1 MNPSETEPGG
11 PGRVPLHVEVHGDG
25 PVLVLGHGFGGS
37 ARNFRPQLRALR
49 DRYRVAVFDARGHA
63 RSGAPGQADAY
74 RPECFVAD
82 VGRVLDRAGA
92 AGGIVGGLSMGA
104 AVALRFARE
113 HPARV
118 RGLVLASFPDAGG
131 GLAGV
136 AREFADSL
144 DREGLESAGARFVWG
159 DPRAAESPDAP
170 LIRQGF
176 LEHSPEAL
184 AHTLRGLIALQPPA
198 ARLAAELGEFEIP
211 VLLIAGERD
220 TASLAASRALDA
232 ALPNSRLVVVA
243 GAGHVVNLVR
253 PREFNAALLEF
264 LEANAG

>member
-1 MNPSETEPGG
+1 VSPPEPGTIG
-11 PGRVPLHVEVHGDG
+11 CGEVALHVEVHGEG

-49 DRYRVAVFDARGHA
+49 EGYRVAVFDARGHA
-63 RSGAPGQADAY
+63 RSGAPGEADAY

-92 AGGIVGGLSMGA
+92 DRGTVGGLSMGA

-113 HPARV
+113 HPERV
-118 RGLVLASFPDAGG
+118 SGLVLASFPDAGG

-144 DREGLESAGARFVWG
+144 ERDGLESAGALFVWG
-159 DPRAAESPDAP
+159 DPQAAGSSDAP

-176 LEHSPEAL
+176 LEHSPQAL
-184 AHTLRGLIALQPPA
+184 AHTLRGLMALQPPA
-198 ARLAAELGEFEIP
+198 TQLAAELGQLEIP

-220 TASLAASRALDA
+220 AASLAASQALDT
-232 ALPNSRLVVVA
+232 ALPNSRLVVVSR
-243 GAGHVVNLVR
+243 AGHVVNLVR

-264 LEANAG
+264 LEANAR